1 MNRFFRFLLCIVSF
15 PAAAQND
22 GDAIFNS
29 ASIHD
34 VYLQFSQQNY
44 WDTLVTNHDSDVY
57 TRCNVTFDGITV
69 NDVAVKL
76 KGNSSYNNNFMKKSM
91 KIDFNEYVPGQDIDG
106 LKKLNL
112 NNVFKDPSFL
122 REKLMLDFLQEHNL
136 PGPRC
141 TYARVY
147 LNNTYWGLY
156 TLVEDIND
164 KFCTQRFGNNDGNRF
179 KGDPSGD
186 LKWYGSSPSSYYNR
200 YELDNNDSLN
210 DWSDLVHLVDIINNT
225 PAAQFEDSL
234 ETVLQTWD
242 FVYQWAADILFVN
255 LDSYP
260 GSGHNY
266 FIYHNESSGLWQWIQ
281 WDVNEAFGN
290 FNMGMQITQLQTLAW
305 NYTGQMNNR
314 PLITNMLANTTY
326 RANYISALCQLTS
339 DFTNVKLDPKIDSL
353 ANAIRADVYADNL
366 KFYSNQQFED
376 NIIMDITVP
385 NSPGG
390 GNIAGI
396 KPFITA
402 RYNSLTSQLSG
413 FGCYTGIPET
423 ETLTGNVYPNPFA
436 TAVTVTLP
444 VSFTAASA
452 TVSLTDVSGRDV
464 TGAVT
469 LEQEG
474 NIIRLQAQE
483 LAAGIYTLQVA
494 NPGMEPFS
502 TRLVCTGR

>member
-1 MNRFFRFLLCIVSF
+1 MNRFLRVFLCCFSL
-15 PAAAQND
+15 PLAAQNRQVSAD

-34 VYLQFSQQNY
+34 VYLQFSQSGY
-44 WDTLVTNHDSDVY
+44 WDTLVVNHDSDVY
-57 TRCNVTFDGITV
+57 TRCNVTFDGITI
-69 NDVAVKL
+69 NDVGVKL
-76 KGNSSYNNNFMKKSM
+76 KGNSSYNNNSMKKSM
-91 KIDFNEYVPGQDIDG
+91 KIDFNEYVAGQDIDG

-112 NNVFKDPSFL
+112 NNGFKDPTFM

-186 LKWYGSSPSSYYNR
+186 LKWYGSNASSYYNR

-210 DWSDLVHLVDIINNT
+210 DWTGLVHLIDIINNT
-225 PAAQFEDSL
+225 PSAQLYDSL

-266 FIYHNESSGLWQWIQ
+266 FIYHNQSSGLWQWIQ

-290 FNMGMQITQLQTLAW
+290 FNMGMQVSQLQTLPW

-314 PLITNMLANTTY
+314 PLITNMLQNSTY
-326 RANYISALCQLTS
+326 QSRYISALCDLTR
-339 DFTNVKLDPKIDSL
+339 DFTNALLDPKIDSL
-353 ANAIRADVYADNL
+353 ANVIRTDVYADNL

-376 NIIMDITVP
+376 NQTMDMNMPTI
-385 NSPGG
+385 PGL
-390 GNIAGI
+390 

-402 RYNSLTSQLSG
+402 RHNSLTAQLQT
-413 FGCYTGIPET
+413 FGCFTGQPET
-423 ETLTGNVYPNPFA
+423 AAAAQPVIAPNPFGTITTITFPETTGA
-436 TAVTVTLP
+436 ANVTAEL
-444 VSFTAASA
+444 F
-452 TVSLTDVSGRDV
+452 DV
-464 TGAVT
+464 TGKNVSDRISVSVSGHSMQLHFGT
-469 LEQEG
+469 LD
-474 NIIRLQAQE
+474 
-483 LAAGIYTLQVA
+483 AGIYTLKLIRTGSENIFA
-494 NPGMEPFS
+494 
-502 TRLVCTGR
+502 RLVITGR